1 MVFFSADE
9 MDSDENEEKDK
20 IKEEKKD
27 PLTEVRPEKDKDKS
41 DTESKKDNAKGKMG
55 DVRMEEKMEEDQDV
69 TVKKE
74 SDNEEEPKMNG
85 EVSTEDEADLVD
97 VSWVFFSLS
106 FSIWFTSKQGS
117 LEPTTPRSRVKHCIT
132 EKYLR
137 KMKQI

>member
-1 MVFFSADE
+1 

-27 PLTEVRPEKDKDKS
+27 PPTEVRPEKDKDKS
-41 DTESKKDNAKGKMG
+41 DTESKKDNAKGKMA
-55 DVRMEEKMEEDQDV
+55 DVRTEEKMEEDQDV

-97 VSWVFFSLS
+97 VSWGRGL
-106 FSIWFTSKQGS
+106 
-117 LEPTTPRSRVKHCIT
+117 TP
-132 EKYLR
+132 
-137 KMKQI
+137 